1 MAINQAAAAEGIS
14 RIEFILSSCQ
24 ERARDVLLNRAL
36 FSLTPEQS
44 TALLGDLEDPG
55 VAAKDQ
61 ASIDQR
67 SGCGCGCG
75 DLQLGGI
82 PPLAAHRLDLD
93 AAALRPSRL
102 KGCRKHPTRR

>member
-24 ERARDVLLNRAL
+24 ERARDVLLNRTL
-36 FSLTPEQS
+36 FPLTPEQT
-44 TALLGDLEDPG
+44 TALLADLEDPG

-67 SGCGCGCG
+67 SGCGCG

-82 PPLAAHRLDLD
+82 PPLAAQRFDLD

-102 KGCRKHPTRR
+102 KGCRKHPTRS